1 MNYFFEFSQYE
12 SNESINNINNI
23 FENERENY
31 FISSNDEFQ
40 NELNINENNFID
52 HNFYDLNLQN
62 ENITTRNNIQTLST
76 YRGRKRNESN
86 YINKKQ
92 KIHNKFESS
101 NIRSKIKNN
110 FFIFLI
116 NFLNDRI
123 REIFGYQIIKFRKI
137 NYEFINIRKKKENYL
152 LLNKQIK
159 DFLCLD
165 ISSKY
170 KSKDE
175 NKNNIALNKIYPH
188 LSKYL
193 DLKFEDF
200 YRQYFLKKYSS
211 NDKKSKTKDFYNF
224 INLEKEKYLKKIDL
238 NEYNSIEKEEK
249 IKEIDLY
256 INKIKKFAEEYI
268 DFYKKYELKI
278 KD

>member
-12 SNESINNINNI
+12 SNENTNNINNI

-123 REIFGYQIIKFRKI
+123 REIFGYQMIKFRKI

-159 DFLCLD
+159 DFLYLD
-165 ISSKY
+165 ISAKY
-170 KSKDE
+170 K
-175 NKNNIALNKIYPH
+175 NKNEKQNVITLNKIYSF